1 MTSTIKETRGA
12 FTASE
17 RRRVFWLVLVL
28 IPLSWTSIKI
38 VAAPTAALVA
48 VVIFGTAALTSIV
61 TMNLYIKGTLW
72 PVAGYLGILSSI
84 GLAACYFWVWRPYRG
99 EKD

>member
-1 MTSTIKETRGA
+1 MEKETNNREEVSTGEA

-28 IPLSWTSIKI
+28 LPLSRTSIKK

-48 VVIFGTAALTSIV
+48 VVIFGTASLTSIV
-61 TMNLYIKGTLW
+61 TMNLNIRDTLW
-72 PVAGYLGILSSI
+72 PVAGYLGTLSLI
-84 GLAACYFWVWRPYRG
+84 GLAASYFWV
-99 EKD
+99 